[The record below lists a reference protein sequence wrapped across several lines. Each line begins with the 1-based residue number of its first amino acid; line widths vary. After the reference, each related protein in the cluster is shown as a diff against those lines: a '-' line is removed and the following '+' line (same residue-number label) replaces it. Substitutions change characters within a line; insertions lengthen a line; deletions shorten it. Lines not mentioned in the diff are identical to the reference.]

1 MLRFLI
7 GTVVG
12 FLIAAVVL
20 PENVRLREPVYEAW
34 LAARVFVTE
43 LLSDVDEAAE
53 RAMEATERATEEAAQ
68 ATGDAAEETERALAR
83 DGEDAGEAPRAPA
96 PSAPDAVPADE
107 PEAAPADQPEAAPA
121 Q

>member
-1 MLRFLI
+1 MFKFLI
-7 GTVVG
+7 GAVVG
-12 FLIAAVVL
+12 FVVAAVVL

-34 LAARVFVTE
+34 LATRVFVTE
-43 LLSDVDEAAE
+43 LLSEVDEAAE

-68 ATGDAAEETERALAR
+68 ATGDAAEETERNVAR
-83 DGEDAGEAPRAPA
+83 DGEDTGEAPRAPA

-107 PEAAPADQPEAAPA
+107 PEPAPA